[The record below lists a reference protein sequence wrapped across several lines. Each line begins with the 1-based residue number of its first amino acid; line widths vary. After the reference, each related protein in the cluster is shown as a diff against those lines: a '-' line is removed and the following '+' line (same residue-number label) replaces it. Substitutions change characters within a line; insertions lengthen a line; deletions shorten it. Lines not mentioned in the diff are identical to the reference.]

1 MPAKSPLTADRSTP
15 LLKQRIRGL
24 FRHLPKALAGEEEPI
39 HQMRVTAR
47 RLRVALPLLARKP
60 GGRRVRRAQRILRAL
75 TRAGGGS
82 RDLDV
87 CVALLQEHRAGL
99 AAVSPELKLLIR
111 RIRAARTR
119 SRRRMAD
126 DLLDL
131 PISRL
136 RRHLEAVVTRRGE
149 GAFTVIVRLRE
160 FVEAGRRDLITTLG
174 KLDDRFDPAML
185 HKLRIRARRLRYAA
199 EVMDALRGQPTEAA
213 PLFKQVQERLGHIH
227 DAHVLSAWLGRQAA
241 LAESRGLA
249 ALAGE
254 ARRQESQFLEVSRL
268 HHAGFLELRPGELLA
283 RALEAMS
290 PARSAA

>member
-1 MPAKSPLTADRSTP
+1 MPSKSPLTADRSTP
-15 LLKQRIRGL
+15 LLRQRIRAL

-60 GGRRVRRAQRILRAL
+60 AGRRVRRAQRILRAL

-87 CVALLQEHRAGL
+87 SVALLHEHRAGL

-136 RRHLEAVVTRRGE
+136 RRHLDAVVARRGE
-149 GAFTVIVRLRE
+149 GAFTVLVRLRE
-160 FVEAGRRDLITTLG
+160 FVETGRRDLVTTLD
-174 KLDDRFDPAML
+174 KLGERFDPAML

-199 EVMDALRGQPTEAA
+199 EVMDALRGQPTGAA
-213 PLFKQVQERLGHIH
+213 PLFKRLQERLGHIH
-227 DAHVLSAWLGRQAA
+227 DAHVLSAWLGRRAA
-241 LAESRGLA
+241 LAETRGLA
-249 ALAGE
+249 VLAAE
-254 ARRQESQFLEVSRL
+254 ARRLEGHFHEVSRL
-268 HHAGFLELRPGELLA
+268 HHAQFLELRPAELLA
-283 RALEAMS
+283 HALEAMS

>member
-1 MPAKSPLTADRSTP
+1 
-15 LLKQRIRGL
+15 
-24 FRHLPKALAGEEEPI
+24 
-39 HQMRVTAR
+39 MRVTAR

-60 GGRRVRRAQRILRAL
+60 AGRRVRRAQGILRAL

-87 CVALLQEHRAGL
+87 SVALLQEHRAGL

-136 RRHLEAVVTRRGE
+136 RRHLDAVVARRGE
-149 GAFTVIVRLRE
+149 GAFTVLVRLRE
-160 FVEAGRRDLITTLG
+160 FVEAGRRDLVTTLD
-174 KLDDRFDPAML
+174 KLGQRFDPAML
-185 HKLRIRARRLRYAA
+185 HKLRIRARRLRYVA
-199 EVMDALRGQPTEAA
+199 EVMDALRGQPSGAA
-213 PLFKQVQERLGHIH
+213 PLFKQLQERLGHIH

-241 LAESRGLA
+241 LAEARGVDALA
-249 ALAGE
+249 AE
-254 ARRQESQFLEVSRL
+254 ARRLEGHFHEASRL
-268 HHAGFLELRPGELLA
+268 QHAEFLELRPAELLA